1 MTTYQQ
7 RKSARRSAL
16 LHGAFLATAG
26 TLHFLRPTVFEGL
39 VPPRLP
45 GSARTWTLGSGVVEL
60 GVSAL
65 LLIPHTR
72 RVGGQAATALYLGV
86 WPGNFKMAWDYR
98 HEEPARKVRAFGRL
112 PLQLP
117 LITSALKIARHAR

>member
-1 MTTYQQ
+1 M
-7 RKSARRSAL
+7 
-16 LHGAFLATAG
+16 
-26 TLHFLRPTVFEGL
+26 HFLRPAVFERL

-65 LLIPHTR
+65 LLNPRTR

-98 HEEPARKVRAFGRL
+98 NEEPGRKARAFGRL

-117 LITSALKIARHAR
+117 LIASALKIARHSR